1 MFEAWTGKIPW
12 RKVKVKSLSPV
23 GLFATPW
30 TVAHQAPLSME
41 FSRPE
46 YCSGLSFPF
55 PGEKRLAYNAGA
67 LGSVPGSGRSP
78 GEGNGN
84 PLQYSGLENPMGR
97 AAWQATVH
105 GVTQSQTR
113 LKRLSTHARATMIL
127 KWLPL
132 SKGQTCSY
140 HHCSLRT
147 LIFSIGSSPSVQGRE
162 ENHS

>member
-1 MFEAWTGKIPW
+1 MAMRCIKKKKKNAERA
-12 RKVKVKSLSPV
+12 
-23 GLFATPW
+23 
-30 TVAHQAPLSME
+30 
-41 FSRPE
+41 
-46 YCSGLSFPF
+46 F
-55 PGEKRLAYNAGA
+55 PGGTSGKDLTCRWRSCKDS
-67 LGSVPGSGRSP
+67 GSTPGPGRSS

-97 AAWQATVH
+97 GAWQATVH

-113 LKRLSTHARATMIL
+113 LKRLSTHARAIMIL

-132 SKGQTCSY
+132 SKGQTFSY